1 VLSLVRNPQGQRGPD
16 AAPRDSVRYVT
27 RQPILDLQNK
37 VRAYEL
43 LFSEGP
49 EELLR
54 RDREVAARTIV
65 DNAVL
70 FGLNKL
76 TNGLPAFVPCTAE
89 MLADSLVEMLP
100 AHMTVLEIRAGID
113 PPQALVDACRELH
126 AAGYRFALD
135 RFAWLP
141 GIDHL
146 VVLADYLKV
155 SFADT
160 SPRERQALLS
170 RFNCSRATWVAS
182 GVETPEQFAEAK
194 NAGFSFVQGFYFC
207 RPSLLKS
214 RKVPAN
220 RISQIEILQMLKDEE
235 LDLRRLT
242 ELVKRDTSLTYRL
255 LRLVNSPL
263 CAMQQEVHS
272 IQTALLALGEETFRR
287 MAAVAITSELGSG
300 QPSELLRMAFVRG
313 RFCEQAARHCGLDG
327 SEQYLL
333 GLMSLLGVML
343 QTSMDE
349 LAPMLPFREGIRR
362 ALKGEPADERVLL
375 DWLENY
381 ERGHWEACEI
391 IAENRELD
399 REVLTDCF
407 EEAVEWAEASLRFA

>member
-1 VLSLVRNPQGQRGPD
+1 
-16 AAPRDSVRYVT
+16 VRYVT
-27 RQPILDLQNK
+27 RQPILDLLNK

-49 EELLR
+49 GAALR
-54 RDREVAARTIV
+54 RDRETAARTVV
-65 DNAVL
+65 DNTIL
-70 FGLNKL
+70 FGLNRL

-100 AHMTVLEIRAGID
+100 ANMTVLEIRAGID
-113 PPQALVDACRELH
+113 PPPVLVDACRELH

-146 VVLADYLKV
+146 VVMADYLKV
-155 SFADT
+155 SFPET
-160 SPRERQALLS
+160 TPRERQALLS
-170 RFNCSRATWVAS
+170 RFNCSRAIWIAE

-194 NAGFSFVQGFYFC
+194 SEGFSYVQGFYFC

-220 RISQIEILQMLKDEE
+220 RISQIEILRMLNNEA

-242 ELVKRDTSLTYRL
+242 ELVKRDASLTYRL
-255 LRLVNSPL
+255 LRLVNSPI

-272 IQTALLALGEETFRR
+272 VQAALLAIGEETFRR
-287 MAAVAITSELGSG
+287 MAAVAIASELNSG
-300 QPSELLRMAFVRG
+300 QPSELLRMAFVRA
-313 RFCEQAARHCGLDG
+313 RFCEQAAASCGLDC

-343 QTSMDE
+343 QTSMEE
-349 LAPMLPFREGIRR
+349 LAPMLPLRDEIRR
-362 ALKGEPADERVLL
+362 ALKGEPVSERMLL

-381 ERGHWEACEI
+381 ERGNWEACETV
-391 IAENRELD
+391 ALNGQLNREALLD
-399 REVLTDCF
+399 SF
-407 EEAVEWAEASLRFA
+407 ERAVDWAEASLRFI